1 MLDAA
6 ALAAI
11 LDPGK
16 VFSNWWEWD
25 RKADSI
31 DESSVRYIGPPD
43 LHTARE
49 HAWRME
55 DWMVKHGYQIVM
67 RKDKTIVWES
77 GKKWHET
84 SKTWSS
90 PNHTAALVAAI
101 ERISN
106 G

>member
-11 LDPGK
+11 LDPERK
-16 VFSNWWEWD
+16 VPGWWFH
-25 RKADSI
+25 DSPNGI
-31 DESSVRYIGPPD
+31 FVWVFAGPDD

-55 DWMVKHGYQIVM
+55 DWLVKHGYQIVM

-101 ERISN
+101 ERIVN